1 MGKIKIPELVISLD
15 IVDYQFLFSN
25 YLSFTSLKTSMCARA
40 HFTRFTILFHS
51 FPDKGTPFLILFY
64 SINVLFM
71 ILSAVFLMF
80 NNMNVL
86 LFLLINF

>member
-15 IVDYQFLFSN
+15 IVDYQFLFNN

-51 FPDKGTPFLILFY
+51 FPE
-64 SINVLFM
+64 
-71 ILSAVFLMF
+71 
-80 NNMNVL
+80 
-86 LFLLINF
+86 